1 MPSCPTPQTH
11 TSLVRRLA
19 SKHHA
24 LRWLLASA
32 MLSLLVACG
41 TTTTQP
47 VASGQYR
54 VVSGDTLS
62 KIARQH
68 GQSVQSLMKMN
79 SISNPNRLEVGQVL
93 RVQGSGV
100 ATSRPAPTPS
110 SGVSVTPTPSAS
122 ARSGAAGISLAW
134 PAEGNVNRGLKGPSP
149 YGLYIIN
156 KVGTPIKSV
165 ADGKVVYAGN
175 GLRGYGNL
183 VIVNH
188 ASSYLSVYAHNRS
201 ITVKEGQ
208 SVRQGQKIAEMG
220 SSESKQV
227 GLYFELRHNGK
238 SVNANSY
245 LPK

>member
-1 MPSCPTPQTH
+1 MSCSQTPQAPTYAA
-11 TSLVRRLA
+11 RQLA
-19 SKHHA
+19 STLYA
-24 LRWLLASA
+24 LRWLLAGA

-41 TTTTQP
+41 TTSAP
-47 VASGQYR
+47 VGTGQYR

-79 SISNPNRLEVGQVL
+79 KISNPNLIEVGQVL

-100 ATSRPAPTPS
+100 VASGPAPTAS
-110 SGVSVTPTPSAS
+110 TGASVTPTPGAS
-122 ARSGAAGISLAW
+122 ARSQAAGISLAW
-134 PAEGNVNRGLKGPSP
+134 PAEGNVNRGIKGPSP
-149 YGLYIIN
+149 QGLYIIN
-156 KVGTPIKSV
+156 KAGTPIKSV
-165 ADGKVVYAGN
+165 ANGKVVYAGN

-188 ASSYLSVYAHNRS
+188 ASSYISVYAHNRS
-201 ITVKEGQ
+201 IAVKEGQ

-220 SSESKQV
+220 STESNQV
-227 GLYFELRHNGK
+227 GLYFELRRNGK
-238 SVNANSY
+238 AVNASSY